1 MNERVSS
8 ADEVVEQLRQGDPEA
23 WARLH
28 REQYPRIWSTVSRIL
43 NSESQAED
51 VTQEAFVKAYQQIGR
66 FNGQS
71 QIGTWLYRIAVNQA
85 LDQTRKIKRRER
97 VLSFFSPLK
106 SEEEGQTSVPDM
118 PVEPEAARGLE
129 RAEMRGEIK
138 AAMAKLTP
146 EHRAVVQLR
155 LVEELS
161 PAETAAAL
169 GCKEGTVNSRLHY
182 ACDQLRAILGK
193 KNKHE

>member
-23 WARLH
+23 WAQLH

-43 NSESQAED
+43 NSESLAED
-51 VTQEAFVKAYQQIGR
+51 VTQEAFVKAHQQIGR

-71 QIGTWLYRIAVNQA
+71 HIGTWLYRIAVNQA
-85 LDQTRKIKRRER
+85 LDQARKIKRRER

-106 SEEEGQTSVPDM
+106 SEEEGQMSVPDM
-118 PVEPEAARGLE
+118 PVGPEAARGLE

-182 ACDQLRAILGK
+182 ACDQLREILGK
-193 KNKHE
+193 KKKHE